1 MQEDDERF
9 VKKDVSD
16 NNGPQGVG
24 RILHRLN
31 SVESGSAWAEFI
43 DRYSPLIMKAV
54 RQFEFEQERA
64 NDCFLHVCEK
74 LCENGFRRLLQFN
87 TEGLAQ
93 FDTWLGAVLF
103 NLCVDWH
110 RKEFGRAVM
119 LPAIGALP
127 AFDQAVYRLY
137 FEQAMDREAC
147 RRTLEDEFP
156 DLTAEQ
162 FAESIARVHRVLTP
176 RQRWRIGARGRRHLR
191 NAVRTVEVDAFP
203 AGGAGPE
210 AQASDEEQ
218 RRLLREA
225 VSGLPADQRLLLRLR
240 FEQGLTLGK
249 IAEILG
255 LGDPFRARRRIQ
267 AALDALSER
276 LQPLGERRI

>member
-1 MQEDDERF
+1 MNQRAAGDSA
-9 VKKDVSD
+9 V
-16 NNGPQGVG
+16 QGVD

-31 SVESGSAWAEFI
+31 SVESGAAWAEFI
-43 DRYSPLIMKAV
+43 DRFSPLIMQAV

-64 NDCFLHVCEK
+64 NDCFLHICEK
-74 LCENGFRRLLQFN
+74 LCENGFQRLLKFN
-87 TEGLAQ
+87 TAGQAR
-93 FDTWLGAVLF
+93 FDTWLGTVLF

-147 RRTLEDEFP
+147 RRTLQDEFP

-162 FAESIARVHRVLTP
+162 FAEAIARVHRVLTP
-176 RQRWRIGARGRRHLR
+176 RQRWRISARGRRHLR
-191 NAVRTVEVDAFP
+191 NAVRDVEVDTLP
-203 AGGAGPE
+203 ASVAEPE
-210 AQASDEEQ
+210 AQASREE
-218 RRLLREA
+218 RHRLLRES
-225 VSGLPADQRLLLRLR
+225 VSGLSAEQRLLLHLR

-249 IAEILG
+249 IAEIMG
-255 LGDPFRARRRIQ
+255 VGDPFRARRRIQ
-267 AALDALSER
+267 AALDTLAER
-276 LQPLGERRI
+276 LRPLGERRN